1 MPGVKILTQ
10 DPKTWRS
17 IVEALSTLVDE
28 AVFTFSG
35 EGVKLRAMDP
45 SRIAMVDFT
54 LAKSY
59 FEDYACDTETQVGI
73 NLNELGKIMK
83 RAATGD
89 KLEIEA
95 AEGRLRVTFKGR
107 ARRAFSIPLLDLGY
121 EELPTPSISF
131 NVEAKMLADAVKEA
145 LKDAELVSDYVK
157 VEAST
162 DALSFHASSD
172 RGESSATFT
181 KEEGALL
188 DLNVKEP
195 SKALYSLS
203 YLSDMMKAA
212 AASEIV
218 TLCFSTDMPLSLAFE
233 IPGGGKIT
241 YYLAP
246 RLEG

>member
-1 MPGVKILTQ
+1 MPGVKIITQ
-10 DPKTWRS
+10 DPKTWRN
-17 IVEALSTLVDE
+17 IIEALSTLIDE
-28 AVFTFSG
+28 AVFTFTA

-45 SRIAMVDFT
+45 SRIAMVDLT

-59 FEDYACDTETQVGI
+59 FEDYVCDAETHVGV

-83 RAATGD
+83 RAAGD
-89 KLEIEA
+89 KLEVEA
-95 AEGRLRVTFKGR
+95 VEGRLRVTFKGKV
-107 ARRAFSIPLLDLGY
+107 RRSFSIPLLDLGY
-121 EELPTPSISF
+121 EELPTPNISF

-157 VEAST
+157 VEASINT
-162 DALSFHASSD
+162 LSFYASSD
-172 RGESSATFT
+172 RGEASASFV

-218 TLCFSTDMPLSLAFE
+218 TLRFSTDMPLSLAFE
-233 IPGGGKIT
+233 IPQGGKIT